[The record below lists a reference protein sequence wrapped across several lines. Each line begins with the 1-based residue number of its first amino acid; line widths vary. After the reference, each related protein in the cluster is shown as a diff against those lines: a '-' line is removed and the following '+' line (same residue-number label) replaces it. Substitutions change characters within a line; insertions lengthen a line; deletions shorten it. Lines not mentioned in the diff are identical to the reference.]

1 MPVYPFDPV
10 PAVKSGD
17 YPHMA
22 SRDVTVW
29 ERWLDQFGGELLGVV
44 YDVALGGMEPPED
57 AGDERMKR
65 AWRYSTAIKVDAVA
79 LAEGGTLVIEVK
91 PRASLSAI
99 GQALGAATM
108 MELDN
113 PTNYEPTPCVVTD
126 ECTPDV
132 RYVCDQL
139 GVVLYEVGF
148 DESILTIPPV
158 AQ

>member
-79 LAEGGTLVIEVK
+79 LAEGGRLVI
-91 PRASLSAI
+91 
-99 GQALGAATM
+99 
-108 MELDN
+108 
-113 PTNYEPTPCVVTD
+113 PTNYEPTHCVVTD
-126 ECTPDV
+126 ECTPAV
-132 RYVCDQL
+132 RYVCGQL

-148 DESILTIPPV
+148 DESILTNPPL
-158 AQ
+158 A